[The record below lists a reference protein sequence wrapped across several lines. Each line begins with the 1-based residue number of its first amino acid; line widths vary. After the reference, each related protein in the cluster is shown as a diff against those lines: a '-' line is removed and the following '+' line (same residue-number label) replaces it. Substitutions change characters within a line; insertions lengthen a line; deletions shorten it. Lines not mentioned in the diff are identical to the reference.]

1 MIEYE
6 RYRTPDAELTRVQD
20 KIEGFAENLQGSGLL
35 SGRLIKGIEFARSVT
50 KNVYHGLGRG
60 YSGYLV
66 VSVNAKAVIQVID
79 ADNLRPT
86 EYISLQSDGVA
97 CTASLWVF

>member
-6 RYRTPDAELTRVQD
+6 RYRTPDGALIRIQD
-20 KIEGFAENLQGSGLL
+20 KIEAFAENLQGSGLL
-35 SGRLIKGIEFARSVT
+35 SGRLIRDIDFSSTVT
-50 KNVYHGLGRG
+50 KNVHHGLGRK

-66 VSVNAKAVIQVID
+66 VSVNAKAVIQVVD
-79 ADNLRPT
+79 ADNLRPA
-86 EYISLQSDGVA
+86 EYIPLQSYGTA